1 MKIHGKITKDNQA
14 MDKIKQELSQ
24 GMDLLQEIAAELGKL
39 DESSQKKDIQAVL
52 EGAVERCG
60 KASDFF
66 LSQEQPWL
74 AAWVDLKEA
83 SLLCELADG
92 MKAKG
97 RVAQAQIAL
106 ALVMEVMEK
115 APGFPPSLDLTARLH
130 TDMIVPLFQIR
141 ALFEKQDQLEAMDD
155 LIRAVAEN
163 LGEAQAMDLL
173 YRRETADLDFTAGV
187 LDALIEVEEDTEVIL
202 KLADSAHKIKGQ
214 SAARRAFSSPVR
226 RGEGKGS

>member
-24 GMDLLQEIAAELGKL
+24 GMDLLQKITIELGKL

-52 EGAVERCG
+52 EGAVERFG
-60 KASDFF
+60 KASEFF
-66 LSQEQPWL
+66 LSQDQPWL
-74 AAWVDLKEA
+74 AAWVDLRRA
-83 SLLCELADG
+83 SLLCELAND

-97 RVAQAQIAL
+97 RRAQAQKAL
-106 ALVMEVMEK
+106 ELVMEVMEK
-115 APGFPPSLDLTARLH
+115 APDFPPSLDLTVKLH
-130 TDMIVPLFQIR
+130 TAMIEPLFRIR
-141 ALFEKQDQLEAMDD
+141 ALFEKPDQREAIDD
-155 LIRAVAEN
+155 LISAVAEN

-187 LDALIEVEEDTEVIL
+187 LDALIEVEEDPEVIL

-214 SAARRAFSSPVR
+214 SAARNAFSSLVR
-226 RGEGKGS
+226 RGEEKAS